1 MPQDKSE
8 LDCGKVLT
16 NQDSGV
22 GFSTINTSP
31 PHQQSSDCI
40 SNMKENLIPEVK
52 NNDELSASSITLAVP
67 NIDCGSNTTKMP
79 TTSTLVVD
87 DIIKNRRNIDDK
99 RSLENRGTR
108 TASLSMPTTNYL
120 FPSSK
125 SNLIPILPKTKDQE
139 KEKMQKNKLTFQ
151 NSRNS
156 LFQNS
161 NKTTYTKV
169 EMNKQSNDKRGQTK
183 IDHQPKNLELPSL
196 ASIVL
201 TPNTPNSVS
210 NVNIETDESEIN
222 PILESV
228 PFFIF
233 LKIGILKENSEPKY
247 LEAYRALSQQNLFFM
262 TSWFRNP
269 LHGIIGA
276 STILRH
282 DMEKNSHSDKRKKRG
297 RKNSILQSPSHSPMN
312 AKKGFLHVS
321 NDDGHYSSDCESSCG
336 DSTAEQ
342 PYLELVNDIYNNA
355 NLLLHI
361 FSTSLQMTSLEMGN
375 IKLKNEPF
383 NLLDTIESVISV
395 FYNIAADKNVSLHSF
410 INLNSLPNQVIGD
423 HVRVS
428 QILMNFVSNS
438 IKYSSNEQGES
449 SVILKCDI
457 CSDEELKKLN
467 VEKEKIIEMLDD
479 KEDIVFV
486 KIDCIDNGKG
496 IEKDN
501 INKLFKAFQTFDLK
515 SASNMDTGGT
525 VFDQYYLKSISGNT
539 KGSNGTSLLL
549 SNRTGVGLNI
559 SKQLIEKM
567 KGSIIVSSEIGKG
580 TTMSVIFPLKIAPTQ
595 SAQNQRL
602 EELSIDLEDFNVL
615 IIDNDAL
622 FLDIMKDY
630 VAHICAKTTV
640 TTVID
645 PKSITDIDESKP
657 LVVIYSEHLHA
668 EVKQILKLVS
678 VEKILIPIGLRGRT
692 RKYATMKYIIKPVK
706 VDDMISVLNEKLDKQ
721 KKKINC
727 QNIITPPPEINITT
741 DNVPTIEVVIPEPV
755 PSKRILITDDNLIN
769 RKVMEKMVRLL
780 GFTEVDCASNGL
792 ECFEMYKQKQYSI
805 ILLDLLMPVMC
816 GKQSVKHIR
825 EFEESEGRKRTPVIA
840 ITANIWES
848 VDTLSQLGFDSVI
861 YKPILIEK
869 LREEVERLTQESN
882 S

>member
-8 LDCGKVLT
+8 LDDQSSFVGGKVRT

-22 GFSTINTSP
+22 GFNTLTINASP
-31 PHQQSSDCI
+31 PQQQASDSI
-40 SNMKENLIPEVK
+40 SNMKENLITEVK
-52 NNDELSASSITLAVP
+52 NNDELSAASTLAVP

-183 IDHQPKNLELPSL
+183 IDHQPKNLESPSL

-262 TSWFRNP
+262 TSWFRFAYMQEKYLSNEKTHMIANISHEARNP

-312 AKKGFLHVS
+312 AKNGFLHVS

-383 NLLDTIESVISV
+383 NLLDTIESVIS
-395 FYNIAADKNVSLHSF
+395 
-410 INLNSLPNQVIGD
+410 
-423 HVRVS
+423 
-428 QILMNFVSNS
+428 
-438 IKYSSNEQGES
+438 
-449 SVILKCDI
+449 
-457 CSDEELKKLN
+457 
-467 VEKEKIIEMLDD
+467 
-479 KEDIVFV
+479 
-486 KIDCIDNGKG
+486 
-496 IEKDN
+496 
-501 INKLFKAFQTFDLK
+501 
-515 SASNMDTGGT
+515 
-525 VFDQYYLKSISGNT
+525 
-539 KGSNGTSLLL
+539 
-549 SNRTGVGLNI
+549 
-559 SKQLIEKM
+559 
-567 KGSIIVSSEIGKG
+567 
-580 TTMSVIFPLKIAPTQ
+580 
-595 SAQNQRL
+595 
-602 EELSIDLEDFNVL
+602 
-615 IIDNDAL
+615 
-622 FLDIMKDY
+622 
-630 VAHICAKTTV
+630 
-640 TTVID
+640 
-645 PKSITDIDESKP
+645 
-657 LVVIYSEHLHA
+657 
-668 EVKQILKLVS
+668 
-678 VEKILIPIGLRGRT
+678 
-692 RKYATMKYIIKPVK
+692 
-706 VDDMISVLNEKLDKQ
+706 
-721 KKKINC
+721 
-727 QNIITPPPEINITT
+727 INITT